1 MKKLDF
7 LKSHPELVLA
17 PSATLRAAM
26 EVITRSQIG
35 IALVCDARRK
45 LLGIVVDSDIRRA
58 LLRGDS
64 MDVPI
69 SRAMNPRPF
78 TLDSSLPLE
87 KVTEAFRRTHKAY
100 IPLVDKAGRLVDLA
114 GMVEHLAVEEEE
126 SNWVVVMAG
135 GQGTRLRP
143 FTETT
148 PKPMMRIGDKPL
160 LELLVSR
167 LVASGFKKFIFTVNY
182 LADQIVEHFHDGSA
196 WGAQIEYVRER
207 RELGTAG
214 ALSLISRD
222 LDRTFMVM
230 NGDVLTKVNFRALLD
245 FHKSDGNMATLCV
258 REYDFQV
265 PYGVVQVRDH
275 KLAGLVEKP
284 VHRFFVNAGIYV
296 LEPAVLKR
304 LKKGKS
310 RDMPDLIEELRKAR
324 PRGVGCFPIQEYWLD
339 IGRVEDY
346 RRAQK
351 EYDVQFPA

>member
-7 LKSHPELVLA
+7 LKSHPELIL
-17 PSATLRAAM
+17 PPTATLRQAM

-35 IALVCDARRK
+35 IALICGKDRK
-45 LLGIVVDSDIRRA
+45 LKGIVVDSDIRRA
-58 LLRGDS
+58 LLQGEK
-64 MDVPI
+64 MEVPVT
-69 SRAMNPRPF
+69 RAMNAKPF
-78 TLDSSLPLE
+78 TLAATTPPE
-87 KVTEAFRRTHKAY
+87 GIAEAFRRTHRSY
-100 IPLVDKAGRLVDLA
+100 IPIVDKNGRLVDLA
-114 GMVEHLAVEEEE
+114 GMVEHLAVAEEET
-126 SNWVVVMAG
+126 NWVVIMAG

-160 LELLVSR
+160 LELLLTR
-167 LVASGFKKFIFTVNY
+167 LVAAGFKRFIFTVNY

-222 LDRTFMVM
+222 LDKTFMVM

-245 FHKSDGNMATLCV
+245 FHKADRNMATLCV
-258 REYDFQV
+258 REYDYQV

-275 KLAGLVEKP
+275 KLAALVEKP
-284 VHRFFVNAGIYV
+284 VHSFFVNAGIYV
-296 LEPAVLKR
+296 LEPEVLKR

-310 RDMPDLIEELRKAR
+310 RDMPDLIEEVRKAKPSR
-324 PRGVGCFPIQEYWLD
+324 VGCFPIQEYWLD

-346 RRAQK
+346 KRAQK
-351 EYDVQFPA
+351 EYDGQFLS